1 MNSVVPFARDSAGQ
15 SGRNAEDCRYE
26 QLMEVLRDRATVRE
40 FDRGYRMPHGHIE
53 KILDAAAL
61 APSGANTQPWH
72 YIVVTEQ
79 QMKRRIADQMVEDHA
94 RRDRSSGRPHKV
106 DYAAMGH
113 APGFL
118 VVLVDPRLTWAFPG
132 LMDGSE
138 LDQPYHA
145 HAERILVQSV
155 AASTMA
161 AQMAATAL
169 GYQTWWVSA
178 LGQEDARAAIGAMLG
193 VPADLRIT
201 DFMLFGPALLPPE
214 RRWKK
219 SRDQVAS
226 WDRFDMAGFRTVE
239 QIDEWMRDL
248 RRKAP
253 PLALPNE

>member
-1 MNSVVPFARDSAGQ
+1 MNNLVPFSPASRRQTDHDGEPA
-15 SGRNAEDCRYE
+15 RYE
-26 QLMEVLRDRATVRE
+26 QLLDILQDRVTVRE
-40 FDRGYRMPHGHIE
+40 FDRGYRMPRGDIE
-53 KILDAAAL
+53 KVLDAAAL

-72 YIVVTEQ
+72 YVVVTDQ
-79 QMKRRIADQMVEDHA
+79 QMKRRIADQMVDDHA
-94 RRDRSSGRPHKV
+94 RRGRATGRFHKV

-118 VVLVDPRLTWAFPG
+118 VVLVDPRMTWAFPG

-145 HAERILVQSV
+145 HAERILMQSV

-161 AQMAATAL
+161 AQMAAVAL

-178 LGQEDARAAIGAMLG
+178 LGQDDARVAIAAMLG
-193 VPADLRIT
+193 IPPDLRIT
-201 DFMLFGPALLPPE
+201 DFMLFGPPLLPPE

-219 SRDQVAS
+219 GREQVAS
-226 WDRFDMAGFRTVE
+226 WDRFDMAGFRSVE

-248 RRKAP
+248 KSKSKQ
-253 PLALPNE
+253 LK

>member
-1 MNSVVPFARDSAGQ
+1 MNSLVPFSSAAGG
-15 SGRNAEDCRYE
+15 SNRLGGEATRYD
-26 QLMEVLRDRATVRE
+26 QLMDVLRDRTTTRE
-40 FDRGYRMPHGHIE
+40 FDASYRMPRAHIDMV
-53 KILDAAAL
+53 LDAAAL

-79 QMKRRIADQMVEDHA
+79 HTKRRIADQMVDDHD
-94 RRDRSSGRPHKV
+94 RRGRATGRFHKV

-118 VVLVDPRLTWAFPG
+118 VVLVDPRMTWAFPG

-138 LDQPYHA
+138 LDQRYHA
-145 HAERILVQSV
+145 HAERILMQSV

-161 AQMAATAL
+161 AHMAAVAL

-178 LGQEDARAAIGAMLG
+178 LGQDDARAAIGAMLG
-193 VPADLRIT
+193 VPPDLRIT
-201 DFMLFGPALLPPE
+201 DFMLFGPPLLPPE

-219 SRDQVAS
+219 GAADIAS
-226 WDRFDMAGFRTVE
+226 WDRFDMAGFKTVE

-248 RRKAP
+248 RRKA
-253 PLALPNE
+253 LQIESG